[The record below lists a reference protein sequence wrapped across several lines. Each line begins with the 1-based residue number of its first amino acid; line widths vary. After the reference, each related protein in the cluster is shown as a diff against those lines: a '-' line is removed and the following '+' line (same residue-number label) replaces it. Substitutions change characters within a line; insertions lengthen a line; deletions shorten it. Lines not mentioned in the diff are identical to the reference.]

1 MCVLDRERKSVFL
14 RERDRMSMWQC
25 KKKNVHVMSFAE
37 VIWENWPRY
46 REREREREREM
57 EEILR
62 GRESALTDVKDT
74 WMDVWKGDDLF
85 VRKLFKSK

>member
-1 MCVLDRERKSVFL
+1 
-14 RERDRMSMWQC
+14 
-25 KKKNVHVMSFAE
+25 MSFAE

-46 REREREREREM
+46 REREM

>member
-1 MCVLDRERKSVFL
+1 MTVQEKECTRNVFCRGDL
-14 RERDRMSMWQC
+14 GEL
-25 KKKNVHVMSFAE
+25 AE
-37 VIWENWPRY
+37 IP
-46 REREREREREM
+46 REREM